1 MNHSSTHFMSRN
13 KMNFDNMSFM
23 VILGL
28 LLITADS
35 YRSTTTKNKAKDLSN
50 ISKLPANKVGA
61 TEMAVPKYSSC
72 SLVEEIHGVRS
83 MADGRVWVEAGST
96 RLDWLAIHSIL
107 CAAVINIAVKPDIIC
122 GWLGNAPY
130 IKFGFHS

>member
-50 ISKLPANKVGA
+50 ISKQQASA

-107 CAAVINIAVKPDIIC
+107 CAAVINIAV
-122 GWLGNAPY
+122 
-130 IKFGFHS
+130 